1 VPKPFPKE
9 VLDGIGCPE
18 CDGEGISFRTER
30 GPRAAGSYSWV
41 TSQVF
46 RKTVATR
53 LDAFAPPAGLEPA
66 TCRVDLEQVG
76 QCWPMTKTVVPQGI
90 QRLPTLTGVG
100 CRRPFR

>member
-18 CDGEGISFRTER
+18 CDGEGISFRMER
-30 GPRAAGSYSWV
+30 GPGAAGSYSWV

-66 TCRVDLEQVG
+66 TCRIDFDRLAIVG
-76 QCWPMTKTVVPQGI
+76 EYRILQLCKGI
-90 QRLPTLTGVG
+90 HDDRCLTGLALG
-100 CRRPFR
+100 GRIR